1 MMTFEKLS
9 KKQKLIMSWAYT
21 GDYRGI
27 IADGAVR
34 TGKTVCMA
42 VSFLLWAMNSFS
54 GMNFAVCGKTI
65 RSAERNILTP
75 LEDIADIAKYFRLSY
90 KKNENCLTVT
100 EKKSRRQNRFY
111 IFGGRDDASYMLIQ
125 GITLAG
131 VMFDE
136 AALMPES
143 FIEQACA
150 RTISVT
156 GSKLWFNCNPG
167 SKHSYFYEN
176 WIARASE
183 KNLLRVTLLLTDN
196 PILTEKQIEEA
207 IGMYSGVFRE
217 RYIFGRWVEAE
228 GLIYPAFAENP
239 EAFRAAPD
247 EEIAFCSF
255 GLDFGGNGSAHAAV
269 LVGFTKNFRKI
280 IALSEYYRKEII
292 TPTVLEA
299 DITAFAQ
306 SAPKVPVNGFYCDSA
321 EQVLIKGIK
330 TAFRTARIPFEVKNA
345 RKGSISERIAFLN
358 VMLDKGRFFIT
369 DKCPRLSD
377 ALSSAVW
384 GKSGERLDNGSVNID
399 SLDALEYAL
408 EPFMKQIL

>member
-1 MMTFEKLS
+1 MTFEKLS
-9 KKQKLIMSWAYT
+9 NKQRLIMSWAY
-21 GDYRGI
+21 GSKYRGI

-42 VSFLLWAMNSFS
+42 AAFLLWAMNSFS

-75 LEDIADIAKYFRLSY
+75 LEDIADIVKYFRLSY

-100 EKKSRRQNRFY
+100 ERKSRRQNRFY

-150 RTISVT
+150 RTISVEN
-156 GSKLWFNCNPG
+156 SKLWFNCNPG

-176 WIARASE
+176 WICKASE
-183 KNLLRVTLLLTDN
+183 KNLLRVTLLLDDN
-196 PILTEKQIEEA
+196 PILSKKQIEEA
-207 IGMYSGVFRE
+207 VGMYSGVFRE
-217 RYIFGRWVEAE
+217 RYIYGRWVEAE
-228 GLIYPAFAENP
+228 GLIYPLFAENP
-239 EAFRAAPD
+239 ARFITD
-247 EEIAFCSF
+247 NTDEIAFCSF
-255 GLDFGGNGSAHAAV
+255 GLDFGGNGSAHAAI
-269 LVGFTKNFRKI
+269 LLGFTKNFRKI
-280 IALSEYYRKEII
+280 IALAEYYRKEII
-292 TPTVLEA
+292 TPSQLEA
-299 DITAFAQ
+299 DIVNFAK

-330 TAFRTARIPFEVKNA
+330 NAFFRERIPFEVKNA
-345 RKGSISERIAFLN
+345 KKGSISERISFLS

-369 DKCPRLSD
+369 DCCPHLAE

-384 GKSGERLDNGSVNID
+384 GKGGERLDNGSVNID
-399 SLDALEYAL
+399 SLDALEYAF

>member
-1 MMTFEKLS
+1 MTFEKLS
-9 KKQKLIMSWAYT
+9 EKQRLIMSWAYS
-21 GDYRGI
+21 GKYRGI

-42 VSFLLWAMNSFS
+42 AAFLLWAMNSFS

-75 LEDIADIAKYFRLSY
+75 LEDIADIVKYFRLSY

-100 EKKSRRQNRFY
+100 ERKSRRQNRFY

-150 RTISVT
+150 RTISVEN
-156 GSKLWFNCNPG
+156 SKLWFNCNPG

-176 WIARASE
+176 WICKAAE
-183 KNLLRVTLLLTDN
+183 KNLLRVTLLLDDN
-196 PILTEKQIEEA
+196 PILSKKQIEEA

-217 RYIFGRWVEAE
+217 RYIYGRWVEAE
-228 GLIYPAFAENP
+228 GLVYPLFAENP
-239 EAFRAAPD
+239 ARFITD
-247 EEIAFCSF
+247 NTDEIAFCSF

-269 LVGFTKNFRKI
+269 LLGFTKNFRKI

-292 TPTVLEA
+292 TPSQLEA
-299 DITAFAQ
+299 DVVNFAK
-306 SAPKVPVNGFYCDSA
+306 SAPKVPVNGIYCDSA

-330 TAFRTARIPFEVKNA
+330 NAFLRERIPFEVKNA
-345 RKGSISERIAFLN
+345 KKGSISERISFLS
-358 VMLDKGRFFIT
+358 VMLDKERFFLT
-369 DKCPRLSD
+369 DRCPHLKE

-384 GKSGERLDNGSVNID
+384 GKGGERLDNGSVNID
-399 SLDALEYAL
+399 SLDALEYAF

>member
-1 MMTFEKLS
+1 
-9 KKQKLIMSWAYT
+9 
-21 GDYRGI
+21 
-27 IADGAVR
+27 
-34 TGKTVCMA
+34 
-42 VSFLLWAMNSFS
+42 
-54 GMNFAVCGKTI
+54 
-65 RSAERNILTP
+65 
-75 LEDIADIAKYFRLSY
+75 
-90 KKNENCLTVT
+90 
-100 EKKSRRQNRFY
+100 
-111 IFGGRDDASYMLIQ
+111 MLIQ

-150 RTISVT
+150 RTISVE

-176 WIARASE
+176 WICKSAE

-196 PILTEKQIEEA
+196 PVLTEKQIEEA

-239 EAFRAAPD
+239 EAFYSD
-247 EEIAFCSF
+247 GNDDIAFCSF
-255 GLDFGGNGSAHAAV
+255 GLDFGGNGSAHAAI

-292 TPTVLEA
+292 TPTMLET
-299 DITAFAQ
+299 DITAFAKN
-306 SAPKVPVNGFYCDSA
+306 APKVPIHGFYCDSA

-330 TAFRTARIPFEVKNA
+330 NALRTARIPFEVKNA

-369 DKCPRLSD
+369 DKCPHLRD

-384 GKSGERLDNGSVNID
+384 GKDSERLDNGSINID

-408 EPFMKQIL
+408 EPFMKQILQ

>member
-9 KKQKLIMSWAYT
+9 AKQRLIMSWAY
-21 GDYRGI
+21 GGKYRGI

-42 VSFLLWAMNSFS
+42 AAFILWAMKSFS

-65 RSAERNILTP
+65 RSAERNIIAP
-75 LEDIADIAKYFRLSY
+75 LRDMADIAKYFRIRY
-90 KKNENCLTVT
+90 KKNDNCLTIT

-111 IFGGRDDASYMLIQ
+111 IFGGRDETSYMLIQ

-150 RTISVT
+150 RTISVED
-156 GSKLWFNCNPG
+156 SKLWFNCNPG

-176 WIARASE
+176 WICKAKE
-183 KNLLRVTLLLTDN
+183 KNLLRVTLLLPDN
-196 PILTEKQIEEA
+196 PILSKKQIEEA
-207 IGMYSGVFRE
+207 QSMYSGVFRE
-217 RYIFGRWVEAE
+217 RYILGRWVEAE
-228 GLIYPAFAENP
+228 GLVYPAFAENP
-239 EAFRAAPD
+239 ERFSLHS
-247 EEIAFCSF
+247 ESGIIFGSI

-269 LVGFTKNFRKI
+269 LVGFTKNFGKI
-280 IALSEYYRKEII
+280 AVLDEYYRKEII
-292 TPTVLEA
+292 TPTALER
-299 DITAFAQ
+299 DITAFV
-306 SAPKVPVNGFYCDSA
+306 SNAPKMPLNGLYCDSA

-330 TAFRTARIPFEVKNA
+330 NALAAKRIPIEVKNA
-345 RKGSISERIAFLN
+345 RKSAVNDRIAFLT
-358 VMLDKGRFFIT
+358 VIMDKGRFFIS
-369 DKCPRLSD
+369 DKCSRLKD
-377 ALSSAVW
+377 ALCSAVW
-384 GKSGERLDNGSVNID
+384 GKNGERLDNGSVNID

>member
-1 MMTFEKLS
+1 
-9 KKQKLIMSWAYT
+9 
-21 GDYRGI
+21 
-27 IADGAVR
+27 
-34 TGKTVCMA
+34 
-42 VSFLLWAMNSFS
+42 
-54 GMNFAVCGKTI
+54 
-65 RSAERNILTP
+65 
-75 LEDIADIAKYFRLSY
+75 
-90 KKNENCLTVT
+90 
-100 EKKSRRQNRFY
+100 
-111 IFGGRDDASYMLIQ
+111 MLIQ

-136 AALMPES
+136 AALMPEI
-143 FIEQACA
+143 FIEQAAA
-150 RTISVT
+150 RTISVK

-176 WIARASE
+176 WICKAAE

-196 PILTEKQIEEA
+196 PVLTKKQIEEA

-239 EAFRAAPD
+239 ERFITD
-247 EEIAFCSF
+247 TENDIAFCSF
-255 GLDFGGNGSAHAAV
+255 GLDFGGNGSAHAGI

-292 TPTVLEA
+292 SPTMLEN
-299 DITAFAQ
+299 DITAFAK

-330 TAFRTARIPFEVKNA
+330 TAFRTARITFEFKNA
-345 RKGSISERIAFLN
+345 RKGSINERIAFLN
-358 VMLDKGRFFIT
+358 VMLDKERFFIT
-369 DKCPRLSD
+369 RDCPHLKD
-377 ALSSAVW
+377 ALCSAVW